1 METAN
6 LPMSKTG
13 TLAANRA
20 GGFTLI
26 ELLVVLGILSM
37 LAGVIL
43 PSAAA
48 FIRRDR
54 LDQFVFDV
62 SLLCRETFEQSVY
75 EGRRYR
81 IQRNENNELVPFKEE
96 NATFTPVVSV
106 LLRPVAQPAGCSLEW
121 PENGWQT
128 MPEGFCETP
137 LLRFFDDETGET
149 RIMRLRAYD
158 ANLIREADR
167 FTSSKAAKNAR

>member
-1 METAN
+1 MKAN
-6 LPMSKTG
+6 LPTSKTG
-13 TLAANRA
+13 TLAANNRQ
-20 GGFTLI
+20 GFTLI

-37 LAGVIL
+37 MAGVIL
-43 PSAAA
+43 PSAVA

-81 IQRNENNELVPFKEE
+81 IQRNEKNELVPLKEE
-96 NATFTPVVSV
+96 NATFTPVMSV
-106 LLRPVAQPAGCSLEW
+106 LLRPVTQPAGCGLEW

-137 LLRFFDDETGET
+137 LLRFSDNETGET
-149 RIMRLRAYD
+149 RIMRVRAYD
-158 ANLIREADR
+158 ANLIRESEQ
-167 FTSSKAAKNAR
+167 FAAPQAGNHAH